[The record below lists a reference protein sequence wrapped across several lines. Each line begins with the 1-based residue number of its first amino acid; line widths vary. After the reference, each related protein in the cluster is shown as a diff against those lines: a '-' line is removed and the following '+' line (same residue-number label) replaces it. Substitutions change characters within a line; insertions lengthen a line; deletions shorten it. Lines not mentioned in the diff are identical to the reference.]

1 MANGSILSPRK
12 TALALA
18 VALFCAWQTPVLAHG
33 SEAHM
38 VPMDKTLQEFGA
50 DVQWDDYA
58 QMFTLI
64 KDGAYVK
71 VKPGAKTAIV
81 NGKPLNLQVPV
92 VMKEG
97 KAWVS
102 ETFISDVFQ
111 SGLDQTFQV
120 EKRPHPLNSLTSAE
134 ISEAVTIVKAAPE
147 FKPNTRF
154 TEISLHEPDKAAV
167 WAFALNGTA
176 VDAPRTA
183 DVVMLDGKHVIES
196 VVDLQNKKIL
206 SWKAIKDAHGMVLL
220 DDFASVQ
227 NIINASDEFAAV
239 LKKHGITDTKKV
251 ITTPLTVGYFDGKD
265 GLKQDA
271 RLLKV
276 VSYLDTGDGNYWAH
290 PIENLVAVVDLEQ
303 KKIIKI
309 EEGPVIPVP
318 MESRPYDGRD
328 RVKPAVKPLDIT
340 EPEGKNYT
348 ITGDMI
354 HWQNWDFHL
363 RLNSRVGPI
372 LSTVT
377 YNDNGKKRQ
386 VMYEGSL
393 GGMIVPYGDPD
404 VGWYFKAYLDSG
416 DYGMGT
422 LTSPIVRGK
431 DAPANSVLLDE
442 TIADY
447 TGAPTTIPRAVAIFE
462 RYAGPEYKHQ
472 EMGQPNVSTE
482 RRELVVRWISTVG
495 NYDYIFDWVFH
506 ENGTIGIDAGATG
519 IEAVKGVLAKTMHDP
534 SAKEDTRYGTLI
546 DHNIVG
552 TTHQHIYNF
561 RLDLDVDGENNS
573 LVAMDPE
580 VKPNT
585 AGGPRTSTMQ
595 INQYAIDTEQKA
607 AQKFDPGTIRLLSN
621 TTKENRMG
629 NPVSYQI
636 IPYAGGTHPVATGAK
651 FAPDEWIYHRL
662 SFMDKQLWVTR
673 YHQEERYPEGKY
685 PNRSIHDTG
694 LGQYAKDNESL
705 DNHDD
710 VVWITTGTT
719 HVARAEEWPIMPT
732 EWAHALL
739 KPWNFFDETP
749 TLGEKKK

>member
-1 MANGSILSPRK
+1 MRSLTSFSARK

-18 VALFCAWQTPVLAHG
+18 VALICSWQAPVFAHG
-33 SEAHM
+33 GEAHM
-38 VPMDKTLQEFGA
+38 LPMDKTLQDFGA

-58 QMFTLI
+58 QMFTI
-64 KDGAYVK
+64 AKDGAYVK
-71 VKPGAKTAIV
+71 VKPGAKTAVV
-81 NGKPLNLQVPV
+81 NGKSLTLQVPV
-92 VMKEG
+92 VMKHN
-97 KAWVS
+97 KAWIS
-102 ETFISDVFQ
+102 DTFINDVFQ

-120 EKRPHPLNSLTSAE
+120 EKKPHPLNALTAAE
-134 ISEAVTIVKAAPE
+134 IKEAVEIVKASPD

-154 TEISLHEPDKAAV
+154 TQIALAEPEKAKV
-167 WAFALNGTA
+167 WDFVMSGKA
-176 VDAPRTA
+176 VDEPRLANVT
-183 DVVMLDGKHVIES
+183 MLDGKHVIES
-196 VVDLQNKKIL
+196 QVDLQTKKVL
-206 SWKAIKDAHGMVLL
+206 HWEPIKDAHGMVLL
-220 DDFASVQ
+220 DDFSTVQ
-227 NIINASDEFAAV
+227 NVINESKEFAEV
-239 LKKHGITDTKKV
+239 LKKHGITDTTKV

-265 GLKQDA
+265 GLKQED

-276 VSYLDTGDGNYWAH
+276 VSYLDVGDGNYWAH
-290 PIENLVAVVDLEQ
+290 PIENLVAIVDLEQ

-318 MESRPYDGRD
+318 LAPRPYDGRD
-328 RVKPAVKPLDIT
+328 RVAPKIKPLDII

-354 HWQNWDFHL
+354 HWQNWDFHV
-363 RLNSRVGPI
+363 RLDSRVGPI

-377 YNDNGKKRQ
+377 YNDNGTKRKI
-386 VMYEGSL
+386 MYEGSL

-422 LTSPIVRGK
+422 LTSSIARGK
-431 DAPANSVLLDE
+431 DAPSNAVLLDE

-447 TGAPTTIPRAVAIFE
+447 TGAPMDIPHAIAVFE

-482 RRELVVRWISTVG
+482 RRELVIRWISTVG

-506 ENGTIGIDAGATG
+506 DNGTIGIDAGATG
-519 IEAVKGVLAKTMHDP
+519 IEAVKGVQAKTMHDP
-534 SAKEDTRYGTLI
+534 SAKDDTKYGTLI

-561 RLDLDVDGENNS
+561 RLDLDVDGENNR
-573 LVAMDPE
+573 LVAMDPD

-595 INQYAIDTEQKA
+595 VDQHDINTEQEA

-673 YHQEERYPEGKY
+673 YKADERYPEGKY
-685 PNRSIHDTG
+685 PNRSTHDTG
-694 LGQYAKDNESL
+694 LGQYTKDNESL
-705 DNHDD
+705 DNQDD

-732 EWAHALL
+732 EWVHALL